1 VEVRLYI
8 ENIAY
13 TTTEDDLRTLFAKA
27 GEVTKVMLIKDL
39 ETGDPKGFAFVEMI
53 TQVEAEQAIGMF
65 NGFNL
70 NNRQLKVRLAKRRS
84 ESSRQSGHKRH

>member
-1 VEVRLYI
+1 MEVRLYI
-8 ENIAY
+8 GNIAY
-13 TTTEDDLRTLFAKA
+13 ITTEGDLRTLFAEA
-27 GEVTKVMLIKDL
+27 GEVTKVMLIKNRD
-39 ETGDPKGFAFVEMI
+39 TGDSKGFAFVEMS

-70 NNRQLKVRLAKRRS
+70 NDRQLKVRLAKRRS